1 MNDFIAQLRERS
13 RYIDRTFWMLFGI
26 LVVVAI
32 IALFSASSSLVYQRG
47 SILGPVGDQILFLVV
62 GMAAAYFIQFLP
74 TQVIRFGGYGLLI
87 FATLC
92 LYLMLIPHNPFVV
105 TINGAGRWFNLLG
118 FRFQPS
124 ELAKPSLIIVIADQL
139 SRIRSEQDKKQIFYR
154 TLWITGGVVLPIL
167 TGNLSTAVLI
177 CLIVLFLWILAR
189 IPFRFWGSTIGI
201 AVVVALLAYVFV
213 EFTFIRPGR
222 HMGGLFGRA
231 ETWVSRVDDMI
242 DEMGKPAAEFK
253 LTDDNYQ
260 RSIAKVAVARGGKS
274 PLGVLP
280 GNSRERDYLPLAY
293 AGYIFA
299 IFLGKTGFI
308 GALFLCLLYLMVLF
322 RACYASSRFADYT
335 ATLMIMGLALM
346 ITCQALISMMVAVGI
361 GPVTGQ
367 PLPLISRGGTS
378 VLITSVYFGVMM
390 AVSREQSELQARQ
403 FATIEESESAVPE
416 ITLEE

>member
-1 MNDFIAQLRERS
+1 
-13 RYIDRTFWMLFGI
+13 
-26 LVVVAI
+26 
-32 IALFSASSSLVYQRG
+32 
-47 SILGPVGDQILFLVV
+47 
-62 GMAAAYFIQFLP
+62 
-74 TQVIRFGGYGLLI
+74 
-87 FATLC
+87 
-92 LYLMLIPHNPFVV
+92 MLIPHNPFVV

-280 GNSRERDYLPLAY
+280 GNSRERDYLP
-293 AGYIFA
+293 I
-299 IFLGKTGFI
+299 
-308 GALFLCLLYLMVLF
+308 
-322 RACYASSRFADYT
+322 
-335 ATLMIMGLALM
+335 
-346 ITCQALISMMVAVGI
+346 
-361 GPVTGQ
+361 
-367 PLPLISRGGTS
+367 
-378 VLITSVYFGVMM
+378 
-390 AVSREQSELQARQ
+390 
-403 FATIEESESAVPE
+403 
-416 ITLEE
+416 